1 MRNIDTFKLRVT
13 VRNILAAEDSGQVLR
28 LVQRVCS
35 SIKGARK
42 GVFHTYLP
50 HTYMET
56 QGKSTKVSLASCL
69 FPVDMGNGN

>member
-35 SIKGARK
+35 SIKGA
-42 GVFHTYLP
+42 VFHTYLP